1 MTPTDKVE
9 FNIEVSETDV
19 AEEDV
24 DNMTRQLL
32 AELQELDVESAEL
45 AGRGAAP
52 KVAEVV
58 QDWSTRRQGC
68 TMKFKG
74 KGIEFEGS
82 PEELRNLLAMLEK
95 DRNKK

>member
-1 MTPTDKVE
+1 MTPTGKVE
-9 FNIEVSETDV
+9 INIEVSETDA

-32 AELQELDVESAEL
+32 AEVQELDVESAEL
-45 AGRGAAP
+45 ARSGPAP

-68 TMKFKG
+68 IVKFKG
-74 KGIEFEGS
+74 KGIEFEDS
-82 PEELRNLLAMLEK
+82 PEELRKLPAMLEK
-95 DRNKK
+95 GRQKK